1 MFVYSNKKYKNSKN
15 LYFVTTEILYYVNFV
30 SQRYLRN
37 VTRFRSCKINANQYL
52 IIPTSG
58 LQNKCDYDFIIA
70 YHKVLKC
77 KKE

>member
-30 SQRYLRN
+30 SQCYLRY
-37 VTRFRSCKINANQYL
+37 VTRFRSYKINANQYL

-58 LQNKCDYDFIIA
+58 FTEQIA
-70 YHKVLKC
+70 IMILS
-77 KKE
+77 